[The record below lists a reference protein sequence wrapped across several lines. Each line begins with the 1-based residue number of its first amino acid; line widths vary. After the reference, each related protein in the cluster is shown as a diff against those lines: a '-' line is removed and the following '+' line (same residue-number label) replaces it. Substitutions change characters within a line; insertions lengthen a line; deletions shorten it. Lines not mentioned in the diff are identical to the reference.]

1 MKIVSA
7 EFVTSTCDNTGL
19 PKPGEPQVVFVGRSN
34 VGKSSLIN
42 ALACRRIARTSRTP
56 GKTRL
61 INVYKL
67 RLAQTGQGI
76 SSVHL
81 LDLPGYGFSRGSR
94 TQFTSFAELT
104 DSYFGQFTVNTKF
117 QSHSV
122 EQHYV
127 ANVMLLIDS
136 RHLGLASDL
145 DALDWLHSQGCRT
158 VVIGTKVDT
167 LSRAQ
172 RNRAD
177 QTLEESFGTSGLFV
191 SAKTGKGMNELWKT
205 IIAMSIPQ
213 P

>member
-7 EFVTSTCDNTGL
+7 EFLTSACDNTGL
-19 PKPGEPQVVFVGRSN
+19 PKPAEPQVVFVGRSN

-42 ALACRRIARTSRTP
+42 ALACRRIARTSRVP

-67 RLAQTGQGI
+67 RLAKTGRDL
-76 SSVHL
+76 SSIHL

-94 TQFTSFAELT
+94 NQTTSFAELT
-104 DSYFGQFTVNTKF
+104 DSFFGQFTANTKV
-117 QSHSV
+117 QTHSV
-122 EQHYV
+122 EQHNEP
-127 ANVMLLIDS
+127 NVMLLIDS

-145 DALDWLHSQGCRT
+145 DALDWLNSQGCRT

-172 RNRAD
+172 RNKAD
-177 QTLEESFGTSGLFV
+177 KLLEESFGTSGLFV

-205 IIAMSIPQ
+205 IIAMNTPQ

>member
-1 MKIVSA
+1 MNIVSA
-7 EFVTSTCDNTGL
+7 EFVTSACDNTGL
-19 PKPGEPQVVFVGRSN
+19 PEPAEPQVVFVGRSN

-42 ALACRRIARTSRTP
+42 ALACRRIARTSRVP

-67 RLAQTGQGI
+67 RLAKTRQGL
-76 SSVHL
+76 SSIHL

-94 TQFTSFAELT
+94 NQATSFAELT
-104 DSYFGQFTVNTKF
+104 DSYFGQFTVNTKL
-117 QSHSV
+117 QPHSV
-122 EQHYV
+122 EQHYE

-167 LSRAQ
+167 LSSAQ

-177 QTLEESFGTSGLFV
+177 KALEESFGTSGLFV

-205 IIAMSIPQ
+205 IIAMNTPQ

>member
-7 EFVTSTCDNTGL
+7 EFLTSACDNTGL
-19 PKPGEPQVVFVGRSN
+19 PKPAEPQVVFVGRSN
-34 VGKSSLIN
+34 GGKSSLIN
-42 ALACRRIARTSRTP
+42 ALACRRIARTSRVP

-67 RLAQTGQGI
+67 RLAKTGRDL
-76 SSVHL
+76 SSIHL

-94 TQFTSFAELT
+94 NQATSFAELT
-104 DSYFGQFTVNTKF
+104 DSYFGQFTANTKV
-117 QSHSV
+117 QTHSV
-122 EQHYV
+122 EQHNEP
-127 ANVMLLIDS
+127 NVMLLIDS

-145 DALDWLHSQGCRT
+145 DALDWLNSQGCRT

-172 RNRAD
+172 RNKAD
-177 QTLEESFGTSGLFV
+177 KLLEESFGTSRLFV

-205 IIAMSIPQ
+205 IIAMNTPQ

>member
-1 MKIVSA
+1 M
-7 EFVTSTCDNTGL
+7 
-19 PKPGEPQVVFVGRSN
+19 GRSN

-42 ALACRRIARTSRTP
+42 ALACRRIARTSRVP

-67 RLAQTGQGI
+67 RLAKTRKGLSLI
-76 SSVHL
+76 HL
-81 LDLPGYGFSRGSR
+81 LDLPGYGFSRGNR
-94 TQFTSFAELT
+94 NQATSFAKLT
-104 DSYFGQFTVNTKF
+104 DSYFGQFTVNTKL
-117 QSHSV
+117 QPHSV
-122 EQHYV
+122 EQHYE

-167 LSRAQ
+167 LSSAQ

-177 QTLEESFGTSGLFV
+177 KVLEESFGTSGLFV

-205 IIAMSIPQ
+205 IIAMNTPQ